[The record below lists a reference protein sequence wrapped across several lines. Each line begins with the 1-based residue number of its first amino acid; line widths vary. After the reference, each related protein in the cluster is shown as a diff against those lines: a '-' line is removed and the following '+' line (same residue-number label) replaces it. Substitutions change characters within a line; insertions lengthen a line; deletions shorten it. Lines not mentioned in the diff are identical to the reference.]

1 MRHPFPPDSAP
12 SANPRST
19 RRLRIALGTW
29 VAIEARVGSGWA
41 TGSSAVDAGAT
52 SPGVLPLPCPGTSE
66 HAAIEAAY
74 AAIRDIDI
82 RMHPRREGSEIALI
96 NSAEPGT
103 PIELQPDTWRLLQ
116 LARRLYDL
124 TDGIFDP
131 CLPTRPG
138 RLCDI
143 EIQPNTPV
151 LVCHAPVELDLG
163 GIAKGHAIDRAVEKL
178 QELGCTSGLVNAG
191 GDLRVFG
198 DRTET
203 IFLRWRAGG
212 LGLEISP
219 DRDNSDVR
227 SLAFHPL
234 PLQNAALAVSDLDA
248 DNRPSE
254 HQGYYIR
261 GRDSNVATPRYAAVI
276 ASSAAIADALT
287 KCVLLCPD
295 ELGLRILHEFGARAG
310 NDHSTE

>member
-1 MRHPFPPDSAP
+1 MRHPFPPNSVP
-12 SANPRST
+12 SANPSST

-29 VAIEARVGSGWA
+29 VAIEARLGSGWA
-41 TGSSAVDAGAT
+41 TGTSAIDAREA
-52 SPGVLPLPCPGTSE
+52 SE
-66 HAAIEAAY
+66 HAAIESAY
-74 AAIRDIDI
+74 AAIRDVDL

-96 NSAEPGT
+96 NSADPGT

-138 RLCDI
+138 RLSDI
-143 EIQPNTPV
+143 EIQLNSPV
-151 LVCHAPVELDLG
+151 LVCHAPVDIDLG

-178 QELGCTSGLVNAG
+178 QELGCASGLVNAG

-198 DRTET
+198 NRAET
-203 IFLRWRAGG
+203 IFLRRQASGPG
-212 LGLEISP
+212 L
-219 DRDNSDVR
+219 DDSDGNNPGR
-227 SLAFHPL
+227 RNPTFHPL
-234 PLQNAALAVSDLDA
+234 PLQNAALGVSNLDA

-261 GRDSNVATPRYAAVI
+261 GGDGNLAIPRYAVVI
-276 ASSAAIADALT
+276 ADTAAMADALT
-287 KCVLLCPD
+287 KCVLLCSD
-295 ELGLRILHEFGARAG
+295 DLTTHVLREFGARVV
-310 NDHSTE
+310 NQ

>member
-29 VAIEARVGSGWA
+29 VAIEARVGPRWA

-52 SPGVLPLPCPGTSE
+52 TRSEPPLSSHNIAQGEPPLSSRLMTPSESPFPRPATSDNEARDTSE

-96 NSAEPGT
+96 NSAEPGM

-124 TDGIFDP
+124 TEGIFDP

-138 RLCDI
+138 RLSDI
-143 EIQPNTPV
+143 EI
-151 LVCHAPVELDLG
+151 
-163 GIAKGHAIDRAVEKL
+163 
-178 QELGCTSGLVNAG
+178 
-191 GDLRVFG
+191 
-198 DRTET
+198 
-203 IFLRWRAGG
+203 
-212 LGLEISP
+212 
-219 DRDNSDVR
+219 
-227 SLAFHPL
+227 
-234 PLQNAALAVSDLDA
+234 
-248 DNRPSE
+248 
-254 HQGYYIR
+254 
-261 GRDSNVATPRYAAVI
+261 
-276 ASSAAIADALT
+276 
-287 KCVLLCPD
+287 
-295 ELGLRILHEFGARAG
+295 
-310 NDHSTE
+310 

>member
-1 MRHPFPPDSAP
+1 M
-12 SANPRST
+12 
-19 RRLRIALGTW
+19 ALGTW
-29 VAIEARVGSGWA
+29 VAIEARVGPEDEA
-41 TGSSAVDAGAT
+41 REA
-52 SPGVLPLPCPGTSE
+52 SE

-82 RMHPRREGSEIALI
+82 RMHPRREGSEIARI

-138 RLCDI
+138 RLHDI
-143 EIQPNTPV
+143 EIQPNTPT
-151 LVCHAPVELDLG
+151 LICHAPVELDLG
-163 GIAKGHAIDRAVEKL
+163 GIAKGYAIDRAIERL

-198 DRTET
+198 ERTET
-203 IFLRWRAGG
+203 IFLRRQVSEPGFNG
-212 LGLEISP
+212 SDRRDHPGSSNNSDSHDNPDSYNSP
-219 DRDNSDVR
+219 DGGDTQGVR
-227 SLAFHPL
+227 NLAFHPL

-261 GRDSNVATPRYAAVI
+261 GRDNNLATPRYAAVI
-276 ASSAAIADALT
+276 ASTAAMADALT
-287 KCVLLCPD
+287 KCVLLCPA
-295 ELGLRILHEFGARAG
+295 ELGMRVLRELGGHALGIAPDCQALLNSR
-310 NDHSTE
+310 T